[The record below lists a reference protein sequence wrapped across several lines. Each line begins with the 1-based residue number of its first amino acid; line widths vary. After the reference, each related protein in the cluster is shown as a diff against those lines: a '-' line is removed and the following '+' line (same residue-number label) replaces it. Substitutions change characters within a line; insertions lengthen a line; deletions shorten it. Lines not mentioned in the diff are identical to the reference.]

1 MKLEVRIDSHAMN
14 KYIREG
20 GQLLFDIAWVDNGL
34 YYPMDPWLDFGIL
47 VLGWWT
53 NAIVPM
59 IRGEEDNIK
68 LSFMDGPYYLMVTID
83 RSSQEVT
90 FSGENGRTFEAKSSI
105 DEVRKQIISAAKF
118 IDAELSKHNL
128 LNTDRESLAWCIKSL
143 SQLPTAGSAND

>member
-1 MKLEVRIDSHAMN
+1 MKLEVRIDAREMN

-20 GQLLFDIAWVDNGL
+20 GQLLFDIAWIDNGL

-53 NAIVPM
+53 NAILSM
-59 IRGEEDNIK
+59 ISGGEDTIK
-68 LSFMDGPYYLMVTID
+68 LSFMDGPYYLMMTID
-83 RSSQEVT
+83 RTSQEVT

-105 DEVRKQIISAAKF
+105 DEVRNQVIAAARF
-118 IDAELSKHNL
+118 IDGELSKHHL

-143 SQLPTAGSAND
+143 SQPTNLPKK

>member
-1 MKLEVRIDSHAMN
+1 MNLEVRIDARKMN

-20 GQLLFDIAWVDNGL
+20 GQLLFDIAWIDNGL

-53 NAIVPM
+53 NALLSM

-68 LSFMDGPYYLMVTID
+68 LSFMDGPYYLMMKID

-90 FSGENGRTFEAKSSI
+90 LSGDNGKIFEANSSI
-105 DEVRKQIISAAKF
+105 DEVVNQVISAARF
-118 IDAELSKHNL
+118 IDRELSKHHL
-128 LNTDRESLAWCIKSL
+128 LTTDRDSLAWCIKSL
-143 SQLPTAGSAND
+143 SESTKLPKE